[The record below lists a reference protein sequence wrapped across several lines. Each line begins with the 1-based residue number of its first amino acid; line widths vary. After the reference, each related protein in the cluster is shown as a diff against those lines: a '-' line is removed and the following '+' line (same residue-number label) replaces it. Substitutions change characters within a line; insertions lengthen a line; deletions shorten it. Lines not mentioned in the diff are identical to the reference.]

1 MSDEKRLGANPLD
14 WVSQAP
20 PADMDDSPFTK
31 APATAASLAA
41 ERAAASREP
50 QETVFSTPDT
60 LSEEDLMSKGK
71 IKIKKTMDT
80 VQAVAYLEDL
90 ANSLSAGMIRVE
102 DGEETLVLNTA
113 ETLKFEMKLSRKKDK
128 AKCSI
133 EMEWVDD
140 GSGAEGFRI
149 SGDKME

>member
-14 WVSQAP
+14 WVSQAL

-31 APATAASLAA
+31 APAAAAPLAD
-41 ERAAASREP
+41 ERTAASREP

-133 EMEWVDD
+133 ELEWVDD
-140 GSGAEGFRI
+140 GSGAKGFRI
-149 SGDKME
+149 SGDKTE